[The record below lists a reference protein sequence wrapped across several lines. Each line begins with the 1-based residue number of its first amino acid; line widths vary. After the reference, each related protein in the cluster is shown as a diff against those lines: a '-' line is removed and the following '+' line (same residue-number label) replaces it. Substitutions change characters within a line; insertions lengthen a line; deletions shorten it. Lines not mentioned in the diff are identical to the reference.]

1 MLNLKNFEEVLTC
14 LKKEVETTITDI
26 VIKSNFDEN
35 IIRKSI
41 KEIVTIQVYD
51 ANSIEMDCVVRI
63 EPNTVESIVVPF
75 EAQVKFML
83 SIDEETQEVSKNIAF
98 GLCTIGKK
106 SKPQQMFDVDY
117 IYNLYVNDNEEY
129 SLSDFIA

>member
-1 MLNLKNFEEVLTC
+1 
-14 LKKEVETTITDI
+14 
-26 VIKSNFDEN
+26 
-35 IIRKSI
+35 
-41 KEIVTIQVYD
+41 
-51 ANSIEMDCVVRI
+51 MDCVVRI

>member
-51 ANSIEMDCVVRI
+51 ANSI
-63 EPNTVESIVVPF
+63 
-75 EAQVKFML
+75 
-83 SIDEETQEVSKNIAF
+83 
-98 GLCTIGKK
+98 
-106 SKPQQMFDVDY
+106 
-117 IYNLYVNDNEEY
+117 
-129 SLSDFIA
+129 